1 MAPPDNDLLTRLAAC
16 ETDLAAHRGYLKA
29 LEYGLRAAIVSHP
42 DRSLLSRTW
51 ASLLPTIAEVH
62 AAEDGPTFTAAFQ
75 QCLSVLT
82 RQIEGQQSEP
92 GP

>member
-1 MAPPDNDLLTRLAAC
+1 MNSPDNDVESRLAAC

-29 LEYGLRAAIVSHP
+29 LEYGLRAAIVTHP
-42 DRSLLSRTW
+42 DPRLLSHTW

-62 AAEDGPTFTAAFQ
+62 GPQDGPMFTAAFQ

-82 RQIEGQQSEP
+82 KQIEGRESA
-92 GP
+92 GN